1 MNELMDV
8 LVLANSVDEMQ
19 ADGFLGAIL
28 IFLVMIQGIVWVAFV
43 FILPFYLISI
53 LQGINERL
61 RRGSND

>member
-8 LVLANSVDEMQ
+8 LVLANSFDEMQ

-28 IFLVMIQGIVWVAFV
+28 IFLVMVQGIVWVAFV
-43 FILPFYLISI
+43 FILPFYLILI